1 MAEAGLSL
9 GSNLGD
15 RAQAIDAA
23 LRLLDESAEVRVTVR
38 SRLYETAPWGDENQD
53 AFLNA
58 CALVETEL
66 SPSDLLK
73 LCLDIEK
80 RLGRDRASGRRWG
93 PRRIDIDLLF
103 YDDVRLSEPELS
115 LPHPHMF
122 ERAFVLVPLS
132 EIAGARSVGGRG
144 ISVAASALDRSG
156 VSLWDHSE
164 AK

>member
-15 RAQAIDAA
+15 RAQAIEAA
-23 LRLLDESAEVRVTVR
+23 LRLLDESTDVRVTAR
-38 SRLYETAPWGDENQD
+38 SRLYQTAPWGDENQD

-66 SPSDLLK
+66 SPGDLLE

-80 RLGRDRASGRRWG
+80 QLGRDRATGRRWG

-115 LPHPHMF
+115 LPHPHLF
-122 ERAFVLVPLS
+122 ERAFVLVPLR
-132 EIAGARSVGGRG
+132 EIAGARSVGGRAIG
-144 ISVAASALDRSG
+144 KSADALDKSG
-156 VSLWDHSE
+156 VSLWDQSE
-164 AK
+164 TK

>member
-15 RAQAIDAA
+15 RAQAIEAA
-23 LRLLDESAEVRVTVR
+23 LRFLDESGDVRVMSG
-38 SRLYETAPWGDENQD
+38 SRLYQTAPWGDQNQD

-66 SPSDLLK
+66 SPRDLLD
-73 LCLDIEK
+73 LCLDIER

-93 PRRIDIDLLF
+93 PRRLDIDLLF
-103 YDDVRLSEPELS
+103 YDDVGLSEPELT
-115 LPHPHMF
+115 LPHPHLF

-132 EIAGARSVGGRG
+132 EIAGARSIGGR
-144 ISVAASALDRSG
+144 SVAQAADAVDKSG
-156 VSLWDHSE
+156 VTVWDQPE
-164 AK
+164 TK